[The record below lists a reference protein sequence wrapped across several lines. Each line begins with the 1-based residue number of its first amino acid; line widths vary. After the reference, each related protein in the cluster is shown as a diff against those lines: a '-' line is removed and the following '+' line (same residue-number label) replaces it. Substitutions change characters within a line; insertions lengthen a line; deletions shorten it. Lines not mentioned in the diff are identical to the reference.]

1 MWLLHT
7 CASHLIAIV
16 NKDGQTST
24 TDEPR
29 PFPISSMQVC
39 KCISLRVYQHLIQH
53 THAYIHTH
61 TKNSNTNTSTS
72 HRTST
77 QFPSSAWTLSILHY
91 LQNMYKV
98 YNIHVLRHEPSK
110 KLYICKDPVCLT
122 FPLLPL
128 VTIIGTLLIFWTDL
142 DTYIDLFVPCQNHQN
157 V

>member
-53 THAYIHTH
+53 THTHTYIHTQRIQIQTPVH
-61 TKNSNTNTSTS
+61 HIEHQHN
-72 HRTST
+72 
-77 QFPSSAWTLSILHY
+77 FPHQHGLCLYCTIY
-91 LQNMYKV
+91 KTCTRYTTYMYFDMNLQ
-98 YNIHVLRHEPSK
+98 RS
-110 KLYICKDPVCLT
+110 YIYKDPVCLT

-128 VTIIGTLLIFWTDL
+128 VTIIGTLLIF
-142 DTYIDLFVPCQNHQN
+142 
-157 V
+157 